1 MRLWIEHET
10 FRVEIVFF
18 QLRQWCLSFLLA
30 AVLVVDVVD
39 VHVVVLLVVV
49 GIIVFVNGAVFAVIV
64 VVVSL

>member
-30 AVLVVDVVD
+30 AVLVVDV
-39 VHVVVLLVVV
+39 HVVVLLVVV
-49 GIIVFVNGAVFAVIV
+49 GIIVFVNGAVYAVIV